1 MVQADRKVELTV
13 VLLIPFTESINND
26 STSHYSMGQRHAKIP
41 SPVRL
46 NKTTLTLVFFLL
58 IQMWAPSVVSEG
70 DDLDSMEICS
80 NPIAG
85 LGGDCDGR
93 SNADDGTSGITEWV
107 DGIYNFNMTSPT
119 EIEFKHLGQSESG
132 IRAAWGCSHQWIMH
146 YWLTI

>member
-1 MVQADRKVELTV
+1 MVQADRKVELTG

-26 STSHYSMGQRHAKIP
+26 STSHCSMAQRHAKAS
-41 SPVRL
+41 SPVGW
-46 NKTTLTLVFFLL
+46 NKTTLALVIFLM

-70 DDLDSMEICS
+70 DELDSMEICS

-107 DGIYNFNMTSPT
+107 DAVLIDG
-119 EIEFKHLGQSESG
+119 
-132 IRAAWGCSHQWIMH
+132 
-146 YWLTI
+146 